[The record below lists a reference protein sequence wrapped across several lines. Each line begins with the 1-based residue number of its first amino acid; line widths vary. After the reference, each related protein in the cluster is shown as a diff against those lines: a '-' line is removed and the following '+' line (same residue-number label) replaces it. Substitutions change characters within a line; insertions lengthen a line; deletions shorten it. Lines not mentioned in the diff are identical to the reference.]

1 MDFEEMNSEWD
12 RIDPG
17 DFNKE
22 ASDLRDGE
30 YIVKILGLNFKE
42 IPGTGL
48 AYIWKLEVCDGVCSG
63 SYIEKFQVATKVG
76 MKILA
81 QDLVLLIGR
90 KPELSEVY
98 NETMGNTGSVGGEL
112 KGKTLRIRQ
121 VTKGKYKNFYFNEL
135 LSSPDRDTSSNGS
148 GDEDDYMIPDK
159 DFGEEIPF

>member
-1 MDFEEMNSEWD
+1 MDFEEMNSDWNK
-12 RIDPG
+12 IDPRE
-17 DFNKE
+17 FNRE

-30 YIVKILGLNFKE
+30 YVVKVLDLEFKE

-48 AYIWKLEVCDGVCSG
+48 AYIWKLEVCDGLCSG

-81 QDLVLLIGR
+81 QDMVLLLGR
-90 KPELSEVY
+90 QPEFAEVY
-98 NETMGNTGSVGGEL
+98 NKKTGGSGPVSGEL
-112 KGKTLRIRQ
+112 GGKTLRIRQ

-135 LSSPDRDTSSNGS
+135 LSSPAQDNGS
-148 GDEDDYMIPDK
+148 NSDGEEDDYMIPDK